1 MKVILLE
8 IIENLGNP
16 GDVVNVKRG
25 YARNYL
31 VPRKLAIYATPANM
45 KRLTVIKENFQ
56 AEEEKRIAALKVL
69 AEKIASTKLTFVRKF
84 DEHGSMF
91 GSVSENDIVN
101 ALKAEGIDVHRS
113 MILLERSIKAMGEQ
127 NVEIRLHR
135 EVIASLDFMIEAERV
150 KGDEIEEA
158 AEAEAEAVAEP
169 ETEATD
175 EPETPEVEEAEEAP
189 ETAEAEETVEEE
201 VAEETEQETQPT
213 EEPAAEIEE

>member
-91 GSVSENDIVN
+91 GSVSE
-101 ALKAEGIDVHRS
+101 KRYCQRS
-113 MILLERSIKAMGEQ
+113 QSR
-127 NVEIRLHR
+127 RH
-135 EVIASLDFMIEAERV
+135 
-150 KGDEIEEA
+150 
-158 AEAEAEAVAEP
+158 
-169 ETEATD
+169 
-175 EPETPEVEEAEEAP
+175 
-189 ETAEAEETVEEE
+189 
-201 VAEETEQETQPT
+201 
-213 EEPAAEIEE
+213 